1 MDLNLQLEDN
11 TTCSLYNGTT
21 CTSYLQQYTN
31 CLGSTNNHGV
41 NILGSLEQQKKK
53 EGTVITLFN
62 FQPVLGVGPE
72 CSQILEPFV
81 CLYFF
86 HLCDDG
92 NVIRLSKKQ
101 CTNIRVVCDK
111 ELKIIESTPSIASF
125 IPVNVSEI
133 LSSCASNSTLD
144 SKNCSE
150 LLPLDQ

>member
-1 MDLNLQLEDN
+1 MGL
-11 TTCSLYNGTT
+11 
-21 CTSYLQQYTN
+21 
-31 CLGSTNNHGV
+31 
-41 NILGSLEQQKKK
+41 
-53 EGTVITLFN
+53 
-62 FQPVLGVGPE
+62 E

-92 NVIRLSKKQ
+92 NVIRPSKKQ
-101 CTNIRVVCDK
+101 CTKIRVVCDK
-111 ELKIIESTPSIASF
+111 ELKIIESTSSL